1 MATCTAMALLGTHDR
16 DHGGIQIQ
24 HMIRYYENSMDHLVI
39 DTPTT
44 LEENGRKL
52 GHWHPTRNLIDDM
65 MLFAA
70 VYALRDKVTVDA
82 CFSAGCPE
90 DTTKNERWMMSEASG
105 RLPAL
110 YDLAKEALNKSAM
123 KVVLVRLNE
132 SALTGQMERVLE
144 YVRDV
149 ELCPVAYD
157 RHFCGWSNS
166 IMEDGN
172 PKEART

>member
-1 MATCTAMALLGTHDR
+1 MATCTAMALLGRHDR

-24 HMIRYYENSMDHLVI
+24 HMIRYYENSMDHLII

-52 GHWHPTRNLIDDM
+52 GHWHPTQNRVDDM

-70 VYALRDKVTVDA
+70 VYALQDKATVDA
-82 CFSAGCPE
+82 CLAAGCPE
-90 DTTKNERWMMSEASG
+90 DTTKDKRWMIFDAAEK
-105 RLPAL
+105 LPAL
-110 YDLAKEALNKSAM
+110 YALAKEALNKSAM

-132 SALTGQMERVLE
+132 SALTGQMERVLD

-157 RHFCGWSNS
+157 RHFCGWGNS
-166 IMEDGN
+166 IVETGS
-172 PKEART
+172 PKEGRP